1 MRGMGMKKEKMD
13 RYLQFMLMVLAAG
26 AVYPMLYLRTNYQET
41 MLEVFNMTLPQ
52 LNTVMSALGIAF
64 TIGYLP
70 SGIIADKF
78 SAKKLVLVSL
88 FGIAAGGF
96 WFAQIPSYT
105 SVIIIYAIWGFSAV
119 LTFWSAHM
127 KVVKMLASK
136 GEEGRFFGIL
146 DGGRG
151 VVEAILASVAVFIFA
166 RILGS
171 ATAIADKRSAMVAV
185 IYLYSIVALVIGILV
200 AVFVKENTSADN
212 EVKEAAENEKFR
224 FSDLG
229 TLFKNKSIFIMA
241 GIIFMSYAVTYTVYY
256 FSGFLQTN
264 VGVGPV
270 AVSTIATVLLW
281 MRPIGGII
289 GGFIADKF
297 GKAKTVLLTL
307 LCASGLLVVISVIP
321 HTSGQTVFCALIF
334 ILGFFIYAVRGTYWS
349 LLGDCGVETKIT
361 GTAIG
366 FSSLIGY
373 LPEIFVPMISSF
385 MFTAYGDKGGY
396 SGFFIS
402 IAIAGAVGAVL
413 LVLFMKVT
421 GKKK

>member
-1 MRGMGMKKEKMD
+1 MD

-88 FGIAAGGF
+88 FGIAVGGF

-307 LCASGLLVVISVIP
+307 LCASALLVVISVIP
-321 HTSGQTVFCALIF
+321 YTSGQTVFCALIF

>member
-1 MRGMGMKKEKMD
+1 
-13 RYLQFMLMVLAAG
+13 
-26 AVYPMLYLRTNYQET
+26 MLYLRTNYQET

-88 FGIAAGGF
+88 FGIAVGGF

-307 LCASGLLVVISVIP
+307 LCASALLVVISVIP
-321 HTSGQTVFCALIF
+321 YTSGQTVFCALIF

>member
-1 MRGMGMKKEKMD
+1 
-13 RYLQFMLMVLAAG
+13 
-26 AVYPMLYLRTNYQET
+26 
-41 MLEVFNMTLPQ
+41 
-52 LNTVMSALGIAF
+52 
-64 TIGYLP
+64 
-70 SGIIADKF
+70 
-78 SAKKLVLVSL
+78 
-88 FGIAAGGF
+88 
-96 WFAQIPSYT
+96 
-105 SVIIIYAIWGFSAV
+105 
-119 LTFWSAHM
+119 
-127 KVVKMLASK
+127 
-136 GEEGRFFGIL
+136 
-146 DGGRG
+146 
-151 VVEAILASVAVFIFA
+151 
-166 RILGS
+166 
-171 ATAIADKRSAMVAV
+171 
-185 IYLYSIVALVIGILV
+185 
-200 AVFVKENTSADN
+200 
-212 EVKEAAENEKFR
+212 
-224 FSDLG
+224 
-229 TLFKNKSIFIMA
+229 
-241 GIIFMSYAVTYTVYY
+241 MSYAVTYTVYY

-307 LCASGLLVVISVIP
+307 LCASALLVVISVIP
-321 HTSGQTVFCALIF
+321 YTSGQTVFCALIF